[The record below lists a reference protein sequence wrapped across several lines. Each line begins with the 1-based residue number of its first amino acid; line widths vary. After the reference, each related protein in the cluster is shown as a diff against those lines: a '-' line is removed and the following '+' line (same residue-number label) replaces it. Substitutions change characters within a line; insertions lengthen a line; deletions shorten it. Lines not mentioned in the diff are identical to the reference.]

1 MVTAASSS
9 PSYIASTPPEMTVV
23 PADGDTV
30 GVVIEP
36 ASVFTTDKEVG
47 L

>member
-1 MVTAASSS
+1 MASPSSS
-9 PSYIASTPPEMTVV
+9 YKASTPPEMTVV

-36 ASVFTTDKEVG
+36 ASVLTTDKEVR

>member
-1 MVTAASSS
+1 MASPSS
-9 PSYIASTPPEMTVV
+9 SYIASTPPEMTVV
-23 PADGDTV
+23 PADRDTV

-36 ASVFTTDKEVG
+36 ASVLATDKEVG